1 MTIAQLNSDG
11 AVSFVRGKKVKTKTT
26 ISTSRDTVSTNGVNR
41 PMLQRAVG
49 RDCLRHRRSRT
60 QLIEIRYDDSRAAVP
75 SDMMALKATEDPM
88 LIKDRRETITK
99 LTQRAF
105 SGTVNVLLT

>member
-1 MTIAQLNSDG
+1 M
-11 AVSFVRGKKVKTKTT
+11 
-26 ISTSRDTVSTNGVNR
+26 
-41 PMLQRAVG
+41 
-49 RDCLRHRRSRT
+49 
-60 QLIEIRYDDSRAAVP
+60 EIRYDDSRAAVP
-75 SDMMALKATEDPM
+75 SDMMALKAMEDPM